1 MMVIPRFQRTHVAT
15 NAVGLLLLWLLDPP
29 SAGGLGLRRVE
40 WLSHAENVRSREF
53 AVRLGFEF
61 EGVARWQRVVA
72 FGKVGNSAEAL
83 AIRNKSASELPGK
96 HIAVYSIVWDEWEEK
111 RTKLVSQM
119 ASR

>member
-1 MMVIPRFQRTHVAT
+1 
-15 NAVGLLLLWLLDPP
+15 
-29 SAGGLGLRRVE
+29 
-40 WLSHAENVRSREF
+40 
-53 AVRLGFEF
+53 
-61 EGVARWQRVVA
+61 VA

>member
-1 MMVIPRFQRTHVAT
+1 
-15 NAVGLLLLWLLDPP
+15 
-29 SAGGLGLRRVE
+29 
-40 WLSHAENVRSREF
+40 
-53 AVRLGFEF
+53 LGFEF